1 MELVAAG
8 LAGLAAIQ
16 HEGPLQ
22 KPLPPYEY
30 SSHRQ
35 NISTPDTLALGVK
48 SPPDLREI
56 ATLLLRATTA
66 IQYMLPGYTYAPKD
80 NEAFLSLEAGFAE
93 LTRIY
98 DFVTGILWLGE
109 SEVFG
114 KDVQH
119 ELEKQE
125 SEAAKLVK
133 QISHITKPSKWSRWP
148 RSKNRMVQAMG
159 SKLDV
164 MRGSLG
170 FIAKLDRQVKT
181 VTRTRTEVKVVNTT
195 SLLRNSTLKRS
206 NSFEST
212 ADQLD
217 TCTDSRNVNL
227 ATMDLSSSLVRWS
240 RPQAI
245 EGPQFKQSQNS
256 SSGQAYEAH
265 IARHLEYRRTRTPG
279 TCNWLLETEEYKKWR
294 SSPTASNLW
303 IHGAA
308 GIGKSTLM

>member
-1 MELVAAG
+1 
-8 LAGLAAIQ
+8 
-16 HEGPLQ
+16 
-22 KPLPPYEY
+22 
-30 SSHRQ
+30 
-35 NISTPDTLALGVK
+35 
-48 SPPDLREI
+48 
-56 ATLLLRATTA
+56 
-66 IQYMLPGYTYAPKD
+66 MLPEYKHAPKD
-80 NEAFLSLEAGFAE
+80 DKSFLGLETEFKE
-93 LTRIY
+93 LKRIY
-98 DFVTGILWLGE
+98 LYVMGILW
-109 SEVFG
+109 SEHIGISG

-125 SEAAKLVK
+125 SEAAKLVER
-133 QISHITKPSKWSRWP
+133 ISNITKPSKWSRWP

-159 SKLDV
+159 SNLDV
-164 MRGSLG
+164 MHGSLG
-170 FIAKLDRQVKT
+170 VIAKLDRQVKT
-181 VTRTRTEVKVVNTT
+181 LTRTRTEVKVVNTT

-227 ATMDLSSSLVRWS
+227 ATMDLSSSLVRLS
-240 RPQAI
+240 RPQAV
-245 EGPQFKQSQNS
+245 EGPQFKQPENS

-265 IARHLEYRRTRTPG
+265 IARHLEYRRARAPG